1 MATRRRKYRLAML
14 DDTTLR
20 EVFHIRVST
29 LGAISVLTLAFVL
42 IIVSLSLLI
51 VYTPIR
57 NILPGY
63 SASLRQ
69 QLIDES
75 ARIDSLQSNL
85 LLQRQYLEIV
95 KQVAAGDIPID
106 SLTNTDSLQLV
117 ERTQILEQQNS
128 EVTET
133 FIAQYEQ
140 KERDRLMLFD
150 NTATQTM
157 RHLYRPVRGTVIQS
171 VNPNMQQYGVSVRT
185 ATNENVMATTRGTI
199 VAAERMADN
208 TFTVVLQNGSLTAV
222 YRHLPKMMKTQGI
235 QVEKGEVIGVT
246 DGEHNLVFELWDA
259 GQWIN
264 PEEVIVW

>member
-75 ARIDSLQSNL
+75 ARIDSLQM
-85 LLQRQYLEIV
+85 
-95 KQVAAGDIPID
+95 
-106 SLTNTDSLQLV
+106 V
-117 ERTQILEQQNS
+117 ERTQVLDQQNN
-128 EVTET
+128 EVTDA

>member
-1 MATRRRKYRLAML
+1 ML

-20 EVFHIRVST
+20 EVFHFRVST

-42 IIVSLSLLI
+42 IIVLLSLLI

-85 LLQRQYLEIV
+85 QLQRQYLEIV

-106 SLTNTDSLQLV
+106 SLTNTDSLQMV
-117 ERTQILEQQNS
+117 ERTQILEQQSN
-128 EVTET
+128 EVTDA

-150 NTATQTM
+150 NTSTHTM
-157 RHLYRPVRGTVIQS
+157 RHLYRPVKGTVIQT
-171 VNPNMQQYGVSVRT
+171 VNPNMQQYGVTVRT
-185 ATNENVMATTRGTI
+185 ATNENVLAATRGTI
-199 VAAERMADN
+199 VAVERMADN
-208 TFTVVLQNGSLTAV
+208 TFTVVLQNGTLVAV
-222 YRHLPKMMKTQGI
+222 YRHLPKLMKTQGV
-235 QVEKGEVIGVT
+235 QVEKGEAIGVT

-259 GQWIN
+259 GQWVN